1 MRETIVRHSRSGR
14 PLYHLATLRRFPAP
28 WTVEKLD
35 GGYKIIRRQRTVA
48 RLCLCVMPT
57 RVMAVAKAATYI
69 SEKVQ
74 PEGPYP

>member
-1 MRETIVRHSRSGR
+1 MRHIALEASAVSSNHAETIPRS
-14 PLYHLATLRRFPAP
+14 

-69 SEKVQ
+69 SERCNPKDHTH
-74 PEGPYP
+74 E